1 MVPTSL
7 LPPRSSAT
15 APLTWSPTAGGTDLE
30 DLRASAALGAA
41 RGGVPALLALRW
53 EGAAAPAAPAAVRED
68 GRRLA
73 ERAARAW
80 WSLAADQRDDDL
92 SCVTSVLHA
101 AGHGV
106 LAEELADEVADE
118 LARQRDGRPV
128 PRPRR
133 PLPTP
138 HAAGPSEST
147 RTTRTT
153 GGAAPAP
160 MGMTSHLLALG
171 RGHHLRVVSWH
182 NTPPS
187 RREHLRAELTA
198 LKARY
203 RLWTLADLEAVTT
216 TGTWPG
222 QHDRHAQHDQ
232 DPRPG
237 LLPVF
242 YEGYRASAEVAAPVC
257 EELGITGW
265 FGVCTGFVGC
275 RPDQQELFA
284 RAHKVVLLPEDLAGP
299 SPAMTWDQVGALA
312 QRHVVFAHTA
322 SHAGIEETPTDADL
336 EREVHEPARA
346 LRAATGRDA
355 GVFAW
360 LHGSPTGMS
369 ERHDAALRE
378 AGYRHLVSATAVHRL

>member
-1 MVPTSL
+1 MVPLESLSL
-7 LPPRSSAT
+7 LPAPVRPAPVLLTPPDRSAL
-15 APLTWSPTAGGTDLE
+15 A
-30 DLRASAALGAA
+30 DLRASAALAAA
-41 RGGVPALLALRW
+41 RGGVPALLALLWDDDDARR
-53 EGAAAPAAPAAVRED
+53 ARPALPAPAHVRLD
-68 GRRLA
+68 GLQL
-73 ERAARAW
+73 AARAATAW
-80 WSLAADQRDDDL
+80 QALAADQRDDDL
-92 SCVTSVLHA
+92 SCVTSVLHT
-101 AGHGV
+101 AGFGA
-106 LAEELADEVADE
+106 LADE
-118 LARQRDGRPV
+118 LAGGLTGVTTSRLALGGTASGALLPRQRQ
-128 PRPRR
+128 
-133 PLPTP
+133 TP
-138 HAAGPSEST
+138 
-147 RTTRTT
+147 
-153 GGAAPAP
+153 APAP
-160 MGMTSHLLALG
+160 LGMTSHLLALG

-187 RREHLRAELTA
+187 RREQLRTELSA
-198 LKARY
+198 LQQRY
-203 RLWTLADLEAVTT
+203 RLWTLADLEAVTS

-222 QHDRHAQHDQ
+222 GAEG

-284 RAHKVVLLPEDLAGP
+284 RSHKIVLLPEDLAAP
-299 SPAMTWDQVGALA
+299 SAAMTWDQVGELA

-336 EREVHEPARA
+336 QREVHEPAAA

-369 ERHDAALRE
+369 ARHDAALRE